1 MGERFEVLIVVT
13 DDLESF
19 LENVLFEVISAGFAF
34 GDGGADLGVGEDIT
48 EDALLD
54 FTDVELEVVKEG
66 SDAEVVEAAGGGLGE
81 EGQQEEQEGDGFH
94 IVIIRN
100 WGSFEFKIQD

>member
-1 MGERFEVLIVVT
+1 MGEWFEVLIVVT

-19 LENVLFEVISAGFAF
+19 LQDALFEVISAGFAF
-34 GDGGADLGVGEDIT
+34 GDGGAYLGIGEDIT

-54 FTDVELEVVKEG
+54 FTHVELEVVKEG

-81 EGQQEEQEGDGFH
+81 QGEQEE
-94 IVIIRN
+94 
-100 WGSFEFKIQD
+100 